1 MINPSIFESI
11 TCENVNSILSKYTEE
26 ELLEVYPKLNFADK
40 IWVEIFIKR
49 FRESSTESI
58 VNSIMSSN
66 SKKTQ
71 LNLLNSINSLPP
83 RPFIKWVISN
93 HHSHL
98 AVSLIN
104 LIIKYRN
111 AYEDT
116 YELDY
121 IPKLVKLLL
130 IE

>member
-58 VNSIMSSN
+58 VNSIISSN

-83 RPFIKWVISN
+83 RPFIEWVISN

-98 AVSLIN
+98 AVPLIN
-104 LIIKYRN
+104 LIIKHRN

-121 IPKLVKLLL
+121 IPKLVKL
-130 IE
+130 II